1 MNNNR
6 LIKIGVTGGI
16 GSGKS
21 FLSSMLKERGIPVFD
36 SDTEAKKLML
46 TDVFI
51 ISSLKSLLGE
61 DVYTGGKLNK
71 PLLASYIFSS
81 ADNAAKINSI
91 VHPRVKKAFLSWADE
106 RFSGGDRVVAIES
119 AILFESGFS
128 DVVDKIVTVVTP
140 IDVRVSR
147 VMSRDSTT
155 RDKVMERINSQMGD
169 DEKISKSDFIIENDG
184 RKPLNEQ
191 IDVMLSVL

>member
-128 DVVDKIVTVVTP
+128 DVVDKIVTVVAP

-184 RKPLNEQ
+184 RNPLNEQ

>member
-128 DVVDKIVTVVTP
+128 DVVDKIVTVVAP

-155 RDKVMERINSQMGD
+155 RDKVIERINSQMGD

>member
-91 VHPRVKKAFLSWADE
+91 VYPRVKKAFLSWADE

-128 DVVDKIVTVVTP
+128 DVVDKIVTVVAP

>member
-128 DVVDKIVTVVTP
+128 DVVDKIVTVVAP

-184 RKPLNEQ
+184 RKISCVIRL
-191 IDVMLSVL
+191 

>member
-128 DVVDKIVTVVTP
+128 DAVDKIVTVVAP

>member
-128 DVVDKIVTVVTP
+128 DVVDKIVTVVAP

-184 RKPLNEQ
+184 CKPLNEQ

>member
-71 PLLASYIFSS
+71 QLLASYIFSS

-128 DVVDKIVTVVTP
+128 DVVDKIVTVVAP

-184 RKPLNEQ
+184 RKPLNGQ

>member
-61 DVYTGGKLNK
+61 DVYTGCKLNK

-128 DVVDKIVTVVTP
+128 DVVDKIVTVVAP

>member
-128 DVVDKIVTVVTP
+128 DVVDKIVTVDDP

>member
-91 VHPRVKKAFLSWADE
+91 VHPRIKKAFLSWADE

-128 DVVDKIVTVVTP
+128 DVVDKIVTVVAP

>member
-81 ADNAAKINSI
+81 ADKAAKINSI

-128 DVVDKIVTVVTP
+128 DVVDKIVTVVAP

>member
-1 MNNNR
+1 MV
-6 LIKIGVTGGI
+6 KIGITGGI

-128 DVVDKIVTVVTP
+128 DVVDKIVTVVAP

>member
-119 AILFESGFS
+119 AILFESRFS
-128 DVVDKIVTVVTP
+128 DVVDKIVTVVAP

>member
-128 DVVDKIVTVVTP
+128 DVVDKIVTVVAP

>member
-128 DVVDKIVTVVTP
+128 DVVDKIVTVVAP

-147 VMSRDSTT
+147 VMSRD
-155 RDKVMERINSQMGD
+155 SQMGD

>member
-71 PLLASYIFSS
+71 QLLASYIFSS

-128 DVVDKIVTVVTP
+128 DVVDKIVTVVAP

>member
-21 FLSSMLKERGIPVFD
+21 FLSSMLKERGIPVFY

-128 DVVDKIVTVVTP
+128 DVVDKIVTVVAP